1 MGRLLTIFRRIAV
14 GLGFFLLILIIAV
27 AIITH
32 TDRFHEFLRERLV
45 MTVNDSIVGSVS
57 LGRLE
62 GSIWGNVVL
71 HDLVVR
77 HEGAEILE
85 VPRLTI
91 SYSLIPLIW
100 GRLHI
105 FRLEGSRPALNLKR
119 DKDNE
124 LNIVQAF
131 SARQPQ
137 SEEDSGLIVL
147 LNSIILR
154 EGHVDLKLAGSKP
167 QTYSLDDVALEGR
180 IHVRPKNVTID
191 LSRVASRL
199 SSTGLP
205 ELNIDGA
212 IRYRDTEGTDT
223 FEVANLM
230 VTTGDSRARLSGK
243 IADLQATSLDAKIAV
258 EKLAP
263 SDVRGLFADWPLRLD
278 VAGVIT
284 INGPLNALVVDVNL
298 AAAGA
303 SLAANLEIETAHEKP
318 RYRGTINLTG
328 FDVRTLLGRND
339 VAGVLNASIEGQAS
353 GLELSSV
360 DAEGVI
366 KMQSAV
372 VGGWAL
378 GDISVNGRLREN
390 VANVAGRLKSMIG
403 GASWS
408 GEISFKDK
416 LAYDLALSVDNLD
429 IQKTVSGADG
439 LEGNLNFKG
448 TLRGAGLTQRDVI
461 ARTELKILPS
471 TIGPVKVQQGS
482 IVASLAQQRLQIIH
496 ATART
501 EDSILTVKGDVG
513 LEPKQSGRLD
523 YVVRSAN
530 LTPWLA
536 LANQQ
541 GSGSLELSGRASGH
555 IADLQSRG
563 TIKLAGLRL
572 QDTAV
577 KSGSIDFDLRLA
589 ATQSLPQGTVKF
601 RLAGAQV
608 GVPLQRLEGTLGLSS
623 KKHYEIGF
631 DMQALDQSQRRHTL
645 AGQIDYQPQVII
657 ARLDKGGLNLDDG
670 LWQLSRPATITQRGD
685 SFDIE
690 DLVLRN
696 RAQQLAINGRFAT
709 RGKQDLTVDVE
720 GFPISGISAFLAK
733 PLPMTGTLTL
743 RAQVTG
749 TAAAPEITAS
759 VNLTDSSI
767 GGQNVGGIIG
777 AASYRARTA
786 DIKLTVRQDKD
797 HELTANGTIPVVL
810 KWDPQW
816 QAEASGEMNV
826 RVHSDGLNIAFLNA
840 FSGEAAQN
848 LAGIFA
854 LDVLARG
861 PLTQPALRGS
871 FQLRDGALAVKPLGV
886 QLANITADGGLD
898 GQTISIRQISA
909 RSKEGRLSGSGRL
922 ALREYSPEDFKL
934 SLSLSRW
941 PLIETQQYRAMVAGN
956 IEAQGPLAKP
966 LLSGQVEVLN
976 AELRPDL
983 AFLGNGK
990 RPLTRDETIVIIG
1003 GRNQSQTSETRQLQ
1017 AEKQSPDNELLKNAR
1032 LDLTVVMPNQVWIR
1046 HPDANVELSGKLR
1059 AVKQTGKDIALTGQI
1074 AAVRG
1079 WIGFQGRRFNL
1090 TRGTIEFT
1098 GGETI
1103 NPALDILA
1111 QYRLQQYQVDVTIN
1125 GTLAKPALTMRSEPP
1140 LEQADILA
1148 LLIFG
1153 KPLNALSRTEQ
1164 NTLQQ
1169 STIEMAGGLAAAKVA
1184 SAVSDALGLD
1194 RLGLDLGEIDI
1205 TGGQIGFGRY
1215 IGNRTYV
1222 SISQEL
1228 AGEAGREVSIEYQ
1241 IGPDWKITSS
1251 TSTTGTSGVGIL
1263 WHKRY

>member
-1 MGRLLTIFRRIAV
+1 MLAIIRRI
-14 GLGFFLLILIIAV
+14 GLGLAFLLLILIIGV
-27 AIITH
+27 AAITH
-32 TDRFHEFLRERLV
+32 TDRFREFVREQMV
-45 MTVNDSIVGSVS
+45 VAINDSIAGSIS

-62 GSIWGNVVL
+62 GSIWGNTIL
-71 HDLVVR
+71 HDVVVR
-77 HEGAEILE
+77 HEGAEILQL
-85 VPRLTI
+85 PRLTI
-91 SYSLIPLIW
+91 SYSLFPLIW

-105 FRLEGSRPALNLKR
+105 FQLTGSRPTLRLRR
-119 DKDNE
+119 DEDNQ

-131 SARQPQ
+131 SPTQPH
-137 SEEDSGLIVL
+137 SEGDSGLVVL

-154 EGHVDLKLAGSKP
+154 EGHIDLSLAGPKP
-167 QTYSLDDVALEGR
+167 QNYSLDDLSLEGR
-180 IHVRPKNVTID
+180 VHVRPKNVTID

-199 SSTGLP
+199 NSPGLP

-212 IRYRDTEGTDT
+212 IRYRETEGTDT

-243 IADLQATSLDAKIAV
+243 IADLQAVNVDAKIAV

-263 SDVRGLFADWPLRLD
+263 SDVRGLFADWPLRRD
-278 VAGVIT
+278 VAGAIT
-284 INGPLNALVVDVNL
+284 INGPLDALVVGVNL
-298 AAAGA
+298 AAVGARLAA
-303 SLAANLEIETAHEKP
+303 SLQIETAQETP

-328 FDVRTLLGRND
+328 FDVGTLLGRND

-353 GLELSSV
+353 GLELSGV
-360 DAEGVI
+360 DAKGVI

-372 VGGWAL
+372 VGGWTL
-378 GDISVNGRLREN
+378 GDISIDGRLREN
-390 VANVAGRLKSMIG
+390 VATVAGGLKSKIG
-403 GASWS
+403 GASWN

-416 LAYDLALSVDNLD
+416 PAYDLALSVDNLD

-448 TLRGAGLTQRDVI
+448 TLKGAGLTPSDIV
-461 ARTELKILPS
+461 ASTELKILPS
-471 TIGPVKVQQGS
+471 TIGPVEVQQGS
-482 IVASLAQQRLQIIH
+482 LVANLAQQRLQIVK

-501 EDSILTVKGDVG
+501 QDAMLTVQGDVG
-513 LEPKQSGRLD
+513 LDPKKNGKLD

-530 LTPWLA
+530 LTPWLL

-541 GSGSLELSGRASGH
+541 GSGSLELSGQASGH
-555 IADLQSRG
+555 IADLQSQG
-563 TIKLAGLRL
+563 TMKLAGLRL
-572 QDTAV
+572 QDTTI

-589 ATQSLPQGTVKF
+589 GTQSLPQGTMKV
-601 RLAGAQV
+601 RLAEIQAGI
-608 GVPLQRLEGTLGLSS
+608 PLQRLDGSIGLSI
-623 KKHYEIGF
+623 KKNYEIGIDF
-631 DMQALDQSQRRHTL
+631 KAVDQAKRTHIL
-645 AGQIDYQPQVII
+645 AGQVDYQPQLIV
-657 ARLDKGGLNLDDG
+657 ARLDRLGLTLDDG
-670 LWQLSRPATITQRGD
+670 VWQLSRPATITQRDD
-685 SFDIE
+685 SFDIGN
-690 DLVLRN
+690 LVLRN

-709 RGKQDLTVDVE
+709 RGKQDVAVTVE
-720 GFPISGISAFLAK
+720 GFPISAVSAFLPK
-733 PLPMTGTLTL
+733 PLPMTGTLAV

-767 GGQNVGGIIG
+767 GGQSYGGVIG
-777 AASYRARTA
+777 DLTYRSRTA
-786 DIKLTVRQDKD
+786 DVKLTVRQDAD
-797 HELTANGTIPVVL
+797 HLLTANGTIPLVL

-826 RVHSDGLNIAFLNA
+826 RLHSAGLSIAFLNA

-848 LAGIFA
+848 ITGVFD

-861 PLTQPALRGS
+861 PLTQPTLRGS
-871 FQLRDGALAVKPLGV
+871 FGLRDGAVAVKPLGV

-934 SLSLSRW
+934 SLSLSQW

-956 IEAQGPLAKP
+956 LEAQGPLAKP

-983 AFLGNGK
+983 AFLGSGK

-1003 GRNQSQTSETRQLQ
+1003 SRNQSQTLDTRQLR
-1017 AEKQSPDNELLKNAR
+1017 AEKQSLDNELLKNAR

-1046 HPDANVELSGKLR
+1046 HPDANVELRGKLR

-1103 NPALDILA
+1103 NPGLDILA
-1111 QYRLQQYQVDVTIN
+1111 QYRLQQYQVDVTIT

-1153 KPLNALSRTEQ
+1153 KPVNALSRTEQ

-1169 STIEMAGGLAAAKVA
+1169 SAAEMAGGLAAAKVA